1 MGDKMK
7 TVIMGAGAMGSL
19 FGGLLTLSGEDVWL
33 VDIWKENIDAMRSNG
48 LKVEDRGKVQI
59 IPVKATTDVA
69 SVGKADLILFFV
81 KTYQTEKAVSDV
93 LVLQK
98 ENTVFL
104 TLQNGLGNE
113 ETICKKVN
121 RKKVILGVTGQGAT
135 FLGPGHIRHAGW
147 GKTYVGELDEKITD
161 RVTQIAQV
169 FRKAGIETEVSSHI
183 HDLVWEKLLVNVGI
197 NALAALTG
205 LKNGQLLDYP
215 ETVRLMEALVS
226 EAVEV
231 TRRKEIQIDENP
243 MNRVKVVIEAT
254 RENRCSMGQDLDYKR
269 RTEIDAINGAVV
281 REAERLGILVPYNQM
296 ITDLIKVIEKRS
308 HQG

>member
-59 IPVKATTDVA
+59 IPVKATTDAA
-69 SVGKADLILFFV
+69 SLGKADLVLIFV
-81 KTYQTEKAVSDV
+81 KTYHTEKAVSDV

-113 ETICKKVN
+113 EAICKQVD
-121 RKKVILGVTGQGAT
+121 RRKVILGVTGQGAT

-281 REAERLGILVPYNQM
+281 REAERLGISVPVNRA
-296 ITDLIKVIEKRS
+296 ITDLIKVIEKTF
-308 HQG
+308 

>member
-59 IPVKATTDVA
+59 IPVKATTDAA
-69 SVGKADLILFFV
+69 SLGKADLVLIFV
-81 KTYQTEKAVSDV
+81 KTYHTEKAVSDA
-93 LVLQK
+93 LVLQD

-113 ETICKKVN
+113 EAICKQVD
-121 RKKVILGVTGQGAT
+121 RRKVILGVTGQGAT

-281 REAERLGILVPYNQM
+281 REAERLGISVPYNQM
-296 ITDLIKVIEKRS
+296 ITDLIKVVEKRS

>member
-33 VDIWKENIDAMRSNG
+33 VDIWKENIDAMRSKG
-48 LKVEDRGKVQI
+48 LKVEDRGKIEI
-59 IPVKATTDVA
+59 IPVKATTKVSSAGTADV
-69 SVGKADLILFFV
+69 VLFFV
-81 KTYQTEKAVSDV
+81 KTYHTEKAVSDV

-113 ETICKKVN
+113 EAICKQVDRRKV
-121 RKKVILGVTGQGAT
+121 VLGVTGQGAT
-135 FLGPGHIRHAGW
+135 LLGPGHIRHAGW

-169 FRKAGIETEVSSHI
+169 FRKAGIETEVSSHV

-231 TRRKEIQIDENP
+231 ARRKEIQIDENP
-243 MNRVKVVIEAT
+243 MNRVKAVIEAT

-269 RTEIDAINGAVV
+269 RTEINAINGAVV
-281 REAERLGILVPYNQM
+281 KEAERFGILVPYNQM
-296 ITDLIKVIEKRS
+296 ITDLIKVIEKRF
-308 HQG
+308 

>member
-1 MGDKMK
+1 MK

-33 VDIWKENIDAMRSNG
+33 VDIWKENIDAMRSKG
-48 LKVEDRGKVQI
+48 LKVEDRGKIEI
-59 IPVKATTDVA
+59 IPVKATTEVSSAGTADV
-69 SVGKADLILFFV
+69 VLFFV
-81 KTYQTEKAVSDV
+81 KTYHTEKAVSDV

-113 ETICKKVN
+113 EAICKQVDRRKV
-121 RKKVILGVTGQGAT
+121 VLGVTGQGAT
-135 FLGPGHIRHAGW
+135 LLGPGHIRHAGW

-169 FRKAGIETEVSSHI
+169 FRKAGIETEVSSHV

-231 TRRKEIQIDENP
+231 ARRKEIQIDENP
-243 MNRVKVVIEAT
+243 MNRVKAVIEAT

-269 RTEIDAINGAVV
+269 RTEINAINGAVV
-281 REAERLGILVPYNQM
+281 KEAERFGILVPYNQM
-296 ITDLIKVIEKRS
+296 ITDLIKVIEKRF
-308 HQG
+308 

>member
-113 ETICKKVN
+113 EAICKQVD
-121 RKKVILGVTGQGAT
+121 RRKVILGVTGQGAT
-135 FLGPGHIRHAGW
+135 LLGPGHIRHAGW

-281 REAERLGILVPYNQM
+281 REAERLGISVPVNRA
-296 ITDLIKVIEKRS
+296 ITDLIKVIEKRF
-308 HQG
+308 

>member
-19 FGGLLTLSGEDVWL
+19 FGGLLTLSGEDIWL

-113 ETICKKVN
+113 EAICKQVD
-121 RKKVILGVTGQGAT
+121 RRKVILGVTGQGAT

-281 REAERLGILVPYNQM
+281 REAERLGISVPYNQM
-296 ITDLIKVIEKRS
+296 ITDLIKVVEKRS
-308 HQG
+308 H

>member
-48 LKVEDRGKVQI
+48 LKVEDRGKIEI
-59 IPVKATTDVA
+59 IPVKATTEVS
-69 SVGKADLILFFV
+69 SVGKAEVVLFFI

-93 LVLQK
+93 LSIQK
-98 ENTVFL
+98 EDTVFL

-113 ETICKKVN
+113 EAICKQVDRRKV
-121 RKKVILGVTGQGAT
+121 VLGVTGQGAT
-135 FLGPGHIRHAGW
+135 LLGPGHIRHAGW

-169 FRKAGIETEVSSHI
+169 FRKAGIETEVSSRI

-226 EAVEV
+226 EAAEV
-231 TRRKEIQIDENP
+231 ARRKEIQIDENP
-243 MNRVKVVIEAT
+243 MNRVKAVIEAT

-269 RTEIDAINGAVV
+269 RTEINAINGAVV
-281 REAERLGILVPYNQM
+281 REAERLGISVPYNQM